1 MQDVSSFF
9 TVQGKDIKVT
19 GEGGSIYGSGE
30 EWWYLDPLPSNR
42 PVMMT
47 FMVENLD
54 VRSMRLINSPNWNFY
69 VHRSKNVQFDDIYIN
84 DVDTVH
90 GESVVNVLIF
100 LVVMINTHLILLS

>member
-1 MQDVSSFF
+1 
-9 TVQGKDIKVT
+9 
-19 GEGGSIYGSGE
+19 
-30 EWWYLDPLPSNR
+30 
-42 PVMMT
+42 MMT
-47 FMVENLD
+47 FIVENLD